1 MKKYVSALLLMIA
14 PFVFTLADKYISI
27 YTSTNWSL
35 GIIRSLFPILLALL
49 LVMLDYCAVF
59 TRTKSK
65 SEGICFLIIG
75 IIQLLTP
82 FLIITPLGNVVNML
96 NIYNTSTLITYYVHA
111 LFAILFG
118 VSEICKGSRG

>member
-1 MKKYVSALLLMIA
+1 MKKYVTALLLMIA

-49 LVMLDYCAVF
+49 LVMLDYCAVVA
-59 TRTKSK
+59 RTKSK

-75 IIQLLTP
+75 IIQLLIP

-111 LFAILFG
+111 LFAIILG
-118 VSEICKGSRG
+118 ISEVREKSIG

>member
-75 IIQLLTP
+75 IIQLLIP
-82 FLIITPLGNVVNML
+82 FLIITPLCHPKLGCNKL
-96 NIYNTSTLITYYVHA
+96 DIQLKLKKETHL
-111 LFAILFG
+111 
-118 VSEICKGSRG
+118 